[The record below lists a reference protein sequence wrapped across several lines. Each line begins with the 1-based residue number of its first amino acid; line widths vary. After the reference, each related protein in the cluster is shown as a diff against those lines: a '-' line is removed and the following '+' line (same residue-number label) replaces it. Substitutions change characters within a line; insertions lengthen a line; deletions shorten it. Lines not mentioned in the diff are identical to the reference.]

1 MTRFTDIRSTISTR
15 GVRIAAALLL
25 IGAGLWAFAPYVAY
39 RVSSS
44 AFVNSEISR
53 VRAPIEGYL
62 STELP
67 RKGKFIDLTSTLTLI
82 KSDSADRRR
91 LLDLE
96 GQQAEANERA
106 ALARKQLM
114 DIAELDRELEQ
125 RLRAYRGGSIERLGL
140 EIKEAEAES
149 TGCLAEVLQRRDIG
163 TRMQGLAK
171 LGTTSQIRSA
181 EALAK
186 QEATAALCQMAAA
199 RVERLKAELNSLRN
213 GVYLRDASNDVPY
226 SQQQRERL
234 FLRRQELETEAHRES
249 ARALQLTA
257 DIAEERSR
265 VARLTQYKF
274 NLPPDH
280 VVWSVPASPGS
291 AVTQG
296 QTVIDFADCDNR
308 FVAVELPE
316 REFETI
322 KPGDTASVRL
332 IGSDIWRQ
340 GIVRQVRGSAAHED
354 ERLLAAAVPVP
365 TRGNITVEVSLP
377 REGAQTIG
385 SNFCDIGR
393 LADVR
398 FQRASPAIMETA
410 SGLFWSFVDLFRP
423 AVKVASQ

>member
-1 MTRFTDIRSTISTR
+1 M
-15 GVRIAAALLL
+15 
-25 IGAGLWAFAPYVAY
+25 
-39 RVSSS
+39 
-44 AFVNSEISR
+44 
-53 VRAPIEGYL
+53 
-62 STELP
+62 
-67 RKGKFIDLTSTLTLI
+67 
-82 KSDSADRRR
+82 
-91 LLDLE
+91 
-96 GQQAEANERA
+96 Q
-106 ALARKQLM
+106 
-114 DIAELDRELEQ
+114 
-125 RLRAYRGGSIERLGL
+125 AYRGGLIERLGL
-140 EIKEAEAES
+140 EIKEAEAER

-163 TRMQGLAK
+163 ARMQGLAK
-171 LGTTSQIRSA
+171 SGATSQIRSA

-199 RVERLKAELNSLRN
+199 RVERLKAELSSLRK

-257 DIAEERSR
+257 DIAEERGR
-265 VARLTQYKF
+265 VERMAQYNF
-274 NLPPDH
+274 SLPPDH

-296 QTVIDFADCDNR
+296 QTVIDFADCDHR

-332 IGSDIWRQ
+332 IGSDVWRQ

-354 ERLLAAAVPVP
+354 ERLLAAEVPTP

-377 REGAQTIG
+377 REGAKSAS

-398 FQRASPAIMETA
+398 FQRTSPAVMETA

>member
-1 MTRFTDIRSTISTR
+1 MAGLPNIRATIGRR
-15 GVRIAAALLL
+15 GVRVSVALLL
-25 IGAGLWAFAPYVAY
+25 VGAAAWAFTPYVAY

-62 STELP
+62 SSKLP
-67 RKGKFIDLTSTLTLI
+67 RKGQFIDLATTLTLI
-82 KSDSADRRR
+82 KSDSTDRRR

-96 GQQAEANERA
+96 GQQAA
-106 ALARKQLM
+106 AKDRSELAYKQLA
-114 DIAELDRELEQ
+114 DIAALDRELEQ
-125 RLRAYRGGSIERLGL
+125 RLEVYRGGLIERLEL
-140 EIKEAEAES
+140 EIKESEAEGA
-149 TGCLAEVLQRRDIG
+149 GCLAEVLQRRDIG

-171 LGTTSQIRSA
+171 SGATSEIRSA

-186 QEATAALCQMAAA
+186 QEATGALCQMAAA
-199 RVERLKAELNSLRN
+199 RMERLKAELGSLRK

-226 SQQQRERL
+226 TQQQRERL
-234 FLRRQELETEAHRES
+234 FLRRQELETEARRES

-257 DIAEERSR
+257 DIAEERAR
-265 VARLTQYKF
+265 VERLSQYNF
-274 NLPPDH
+274 SLPPDH

-296 QTVIDFADCDNR
+296 QTVIDFADCDHR

-316 REFETI
+316 REFESI
-322 KPGDTASVRL
+322 KPGDAASVRL

-340 GIVRQVRGSAAHED
+340 GIVRQVRGSAAHEND
-354 ERLLAAAVPVP
+354 RLLAAEVP
-365 TRGNITVEVSLP
+365 TPSRGNVTVEVSLP
-377 REGAQTIG
+377 REGATAAS

-398 FQRASPAIMETA
+398 FHREAPVVIEAA
-410 SGLFWSFVDLFRP
+410 RKLFWSFVDLFRRTE
-423 AVKVASQ
+423 KVASQ